1 MLLIY
6 YLGHVYLQYIAEKS
20 LHFDT
25 ALNITKKPFETVGIN
40 IAFSKNGF
48 RYVLVAIDYFTNW
61 VEASLLKR
69 MCTEEVIRMFF
80 KIIISRHGCPEHL
93 MSDSGSTF
101 ISKEVTS
108 LCKCF
113 N

>member
-25 ALNITKKPFETVGIN
+25 ALNITKKPFETFGID
-40 IAFSKNGF
+40 IAYLPLSKNGF

-69 MCTEEVIRMFF
+69 M
-80 KIIISRHGCPEHL
+80 
-93 MSDSGSTF
+93 
-101 ISKEVTS
+101 
-108 LCKCF
+108 
-113 N
+113 